1 MTWRLER
8 QGTYRNEIGAL
19 NLNHSPFDRRQPLS
33 RLPRDVAALAAGG
46 LEREKKN
53 APVEPQPVADTP
65 SGAFN
70 GPMAAALMRWKDE

>member
-1 MTWRLER
+1 
-8 QGTYRNEIGAL
+8 L

-46 LEREKKN
+46 LEGEKN
-53 APVEPQPVADTP
+53 APVEPQPADTP

-70 GPMAAALMRWKDE
+70 GLMAAALMRWKDE